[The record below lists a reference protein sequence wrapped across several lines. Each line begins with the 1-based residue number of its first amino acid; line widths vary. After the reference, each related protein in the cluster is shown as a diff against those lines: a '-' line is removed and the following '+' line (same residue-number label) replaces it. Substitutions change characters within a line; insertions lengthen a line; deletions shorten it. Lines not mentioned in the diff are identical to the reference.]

1 MKRKFRITIKGE
13 SYEVEV
19 EEIGQT
25 RSEPS
30 TATPSAAPEAPPA
43 TKAGPSSVAPE
54 APPAAEAGSPSVAVE
69 EVISAPMPGT
79 VISVNVTVGDAVKDG
94 DVLLIMESMKIQNE
108 ITAPRDGV
116 VKEIHVS
123 QGRYVRRGER
133 LITVMG

>member
-1 MKRKFRITIKGE
+1 MKRRFRITIKGE

-19 EEIGQT
+19 EEIGPAQKE
-25 RSEPS
+25 RS
-30 TATPSAAPEAPPA
+30 TAAPSA
-43 TKAGPSSVAPE
+43 APE

-116 VKEIHVS
+116 VTEIYVS